1 MVDRGQIG
9 PTIMYDVYHV
19 GEGGDSS
26 GDGSGGNDDNGVSGS
41 GGGVGGEGK
50 PTCGPILFTGTL
62 STGLAL

>member
-1 MVDRGQIG
+1 MVDRRQIG
-9 PTIMYDVYHV
+9 PKIMYAVYHV

-26 GDGSGGNDDNGVSGS
+26 GDGSGGSGSGSGVSG
-41 GGGVGGEGK
+41 GGEGK